1 MRASWARDVM
11 PSFCLT
17 GERPTSWGELW
28 PRLRGLSVTAR
39 DCQLRPTGASSKR
52 ACSVVVSM
60 CVTRASGEPAESGGL
75 TGGPVAVIRRA
86 HRRCATGAQG
96 TSTRRPTGPER
107 VCPSSCAGFAGKVRR
122 PGRVC
127 GDGSHLVLDTSVR
140 PVRRRDGQHRQDH
153 LGAPDRRGAPGQGG
167 EAIRPHGSMTAPR
180 RCRLRD
186 GEGRRPASPSPTL
199 GPRPG

>member
-1 MRASWARDVM
+1 MGGALAAPARAVGGHKRLPIAANGSVQQRHAAWWSPCASPERQKSL
-11 PSFCLT
+11 PSL
-17 GERPTSWGELW
+17 
-28 PRLRGLSVTAR
+28 
-39 DCQLRPTGASSKR
+39 
-52 ACSVVVSM
+52 
-60 CVTRASGEPAESGGL
+60 GGL

-96 TSTRRPTGPER
+96 TATRRPTAPGR
-107 VCPSSCAGFAGKVRR
+107 VCRSSCAGFAGKVRR

-127 GDGSHLVLDTSVR
+127 GDGSHLVLDTLVR

-153 LGAPDRRGAPGQGG
+153 LGAPDRRAAPGQGG

-186 GEGRRPASPSPTL
+186 GQGRRPASPSPTL
-199 GPRPG
+199 GRDLGN